1 MSAWSLKPPTKKK
14 IASKIRKY
22 LCKGYLLRTKLFP
35 NSTKS
40 LDFFAVPDNPS
51 VHEWFFVNPHPY
63 PHPNYFSG
71 LFMSLR

>member
-63 PHPNYFSG
+63 PHHARVHFRS
-71 LFMSLR
+71 M